1 MSLSLMGYRNWKG
14 KLGSS
19 MRSIWPIS
27 RVSLQLVFRQ
37 KLYWVLYVFALMTF
51 FVYFFGIYLF
61 SQIDTQ
67 TVAPTRPGIPAQTA
81 NKFFVDIKNSIQKDL
96 KLSGDVETFRNF
108 YVLQGYYVMVVL
120 AMAGSLI
127 IGNDYRYGSLAFYL
141 SKPMG
146 HWHYL
151 LGKIFTV
158 VIFTALMTF
167 VPALVLYIECSMLME
182 EGYFWGHIGMLGGIA
197 LYGLAIALVLGVL
210 VVTLASAVRRTAPL
224 VMIWIA
230 LLAICPVM
238 GNLFVD
244 RLGYSPNWRLIDL
257 WNDLYVFGSWCLNIS
272 PVPTPGQRGFVRRQ
286 PGMMQT
292 MIVLGTVMISCLI
305 YLHYKIRAVEVVT

>member
-1 MSLSLMGYRNWKG
+1 MSLSLMGYRSWQG

-19 MRSIWPIS
+19 LRSIWPIS

-37 KLYWVLYVFALMTF
+37 KLYWVLYALALMTF
-51 FVYFFGIYLF
+51 FVFFFGIYLF
-61 SQIDTQ
+61 SQIDTEAM
-67 TVAPTRPGIPAQTA
+67 TPNRPGIPAQAA
-81 NKFFVDIKNSIQKDL
+81 NKFFVDIKTSIQKDL
-96 KLSGDVETFRNF
+96 KLSGDVETYRNF

-127 IGNDYRYGSLAFYL
+127 IGNDYRFGSLAFYL

-158 VIFTALMTF
+158 VIFTALMTI
-167 VPALVLYIECSMLME
+167 VPALVLYLECSMLME
-182 EGYFWGHIGMLGGIA
+182 EGYFWEHLPLLRGIA

-230 LLAICPVM
+230 LLAIAPVM
-238 GNLFVD
+238 GSLFVD
-244 RLGYSPNWRLIDL
+244 RLGYSANWRLIDL

-272 PVPTPGQRGFVRRQ
+272 PIPPVGQRGFIRRQ
-286 PGMMQT
+286 PGMT
-292 MIVLGTVMISCLI
+292 ATVIVLCSVMVFCLV
-305 YLHYKIRAVEVVT
+305 YLHRKIRAVEVVT

>member
-1 MSLSLMGYRNWKG
+1 MGYRNWQG
-14 KLGSS
+14 RLGSS
-19 MRSIWPIS
+19 MRSIWPVS

-37 KLYWVLYVFALMTF
+37 KLYWGLYVFALMTF
-51 FVYFFGIYLF
+51 CVYFFGIYLF
-61 SQIDTQ
+61 SQIDTE
-67 TVAPTRPGIPAQTA
+67 TMTPVRPGIPTQAA

-108 YVLQGYYVMVVL
+108 FVLQGYYVMVVL
-120 AMAGSLI
+120 ALAGSLI

-151 LGKIFTV
+151 LGKIFAV
-158 VIFTALMTF
+158 VIFTMLMTLM
-167 VPALVLYIECSMLME
+167 PALVLYIECSMLME
-182 EGYFWGHIGMLGGIA
+182 EGYFWNHLGLLGGIT
-197 LYGLAIALVLGVL
+197 LYGLAIALFLGVL

-238 GNLFVD
+238 GTLFVD

-272 PVPTPGQRGFVRRQ
+272 PVPAVGQRGFVRRQ
-286 PGMMQT
+286 PGLMQT
-292 MIVLGTVMISCLI
+292 VIVLSSVMVICLI
-305 YLHYKIRAVEVVT
+305 YLHRKIRAVEVVT

>member
-1 MSLSLMGYRNWKG
+1 MSLSLLGYRQWQG
-14 KLGSS
+14 TLGSS
-19 MRSIWPIS
+19 LRSIWPIS
-27 RVSLQLVFRQ
+27 RVSLMLVFRQ
-37 KLYWVLYVFALMTF
+37 KLYWVLYVLALMTF
-51 FVYFFGIYLF
+51 FVFFFGIYLF
-61 SQIDTQ
+61 SQIDTEAM
-67 TVAPTRPGIPAQTA
+67 APPRASSPGQGAFRFLNEVKTT
-81 NKFFVDIKNSIQKDL
+81 IQKDL
-96 KLSGDVETFRNF
+96 KLAGDVETYRNF

-120 AMAGSLI
+120 ALAGSLI
-127 IGNDYRYGSLAFYL
+127 IGNDYRFGSLAFYL

-151 LGKIFTV
+151 LGKILTV

-167 VPALVLYIECSMLME
+167 VPALVLYLECSMLME
-182 EGYFWGHIGMLGGIA
+182 EGYFREHLGLLGGIA

-230 LLAICPVM
+230 LLAICPIM

-244 RLGYSPNWRLIDL
+244 RLGYSANWRLIDL

-272 PVPTPGQRGFVRRQ
+272 PIPPTGQRGFIRRQ
-286 PGMMQT
+286 PGLMPT
-292 MIVLGTVMISCLI
+292 VVVLGSLMFICLV
-305 YLHYKIRAVEVVT
+305 YLHRKIRAVEVVT